1 MEASSDLARL
11 AIAPDVWVAI
21 GIVLNSGNVLALL
34 PLEAPD
40 GAGTLP
46 IAPGSLGDSPDLV
59 PGRPWHGVTGLV
71 PVPSDAQED
80 GKQLPFNVGGGDR
93 GSRVALETG
102 GEESAEQGPL
112 LGSLHLGRGDP
123 DLRCYAEV
131 VRQDDLG
138 GSAKGRHGIEARLG
152 DPGAGREGEHDLAS
166 AIPGDRDPLDAKT
179 EVPGDVVDEAS
190 GHTAPREV
198 QFPIDGYVAEH
209 DWTGVRARLAT

>member
-21 GIVLNSGNVLALL
+21 GIVLNSGNVLAML

-46 IAPGSLGDSPDLV
+46 IAPGGLGDSPDLV
-59 PGRPWHGVTGLV
+59 PGRPWHGITGLV

-80 GKQLPFNVGGGDR
+80 GKQLPFDVGGGDR
-93 GSRVALETG
+93 GRGFIPQAR

-123 DLRCYAEV
+123 DLRGHAEV

-138 GSAKGRHGIEARLG
+138 GSAKGRHGVEAHLG
-152 DPGAGREGEHDLAS
+152 DRATGQQRERDLADT
-166 AIPGDRDPLDAKT
+166 IPGDRDPLDAKT